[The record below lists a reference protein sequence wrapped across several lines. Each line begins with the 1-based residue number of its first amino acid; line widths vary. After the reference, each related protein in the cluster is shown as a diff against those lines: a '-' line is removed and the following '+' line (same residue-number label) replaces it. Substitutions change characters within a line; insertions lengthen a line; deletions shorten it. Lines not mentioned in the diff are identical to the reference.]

1 MKLALSL
8 VLCLAFA
15 FVVNSLR
22 DEDLSFLED
31 DFLKDESENNKRFLF
46 KKRCST
52 DADCSTGQCCFQK
65 FGYTKCL
72 ARKGEGRI
80 CHPSSNCFWKC
91 QEGLECK
98 KSFGIGQFSV
108 YKCAQPEGAGPDP
121 DDVDM

>member
-46 KKRCST
+46 KGCST
-52 DADCSTGQCCFQK
+52 DKDCSAGQCCFK
-65 FGYTKCL
+65 RRFGSNKCL
-72 ARKGEGRI
+72 GRKGLGRI
-80 CHPSSNCFWKC
+80 
-91 QEGLECK
+91 
-98 KSFGIGQFSV
+98 
-108 YKCAQPEGAGPDP
+108 
-121 DDVDM
+121 